1 MPLSVE
7 ANKEKLPASRAYKK
21 TARSFSQ
28 LPRFNLVD
36 LEIFNLKYQYSHNIT
51 SSCPSPAMVS
61 RHLSFVNISRP
72 DQGQSKRTKAL
83 VRRHVMADVGRS
95 RRKKAKYKIIPL
107 QVAATDP
114 PSDTIPEN
122 AAAAGSAPL
131 VRMPPSFQT
140 FLIGSDARASELITF
155 S

>member
-1 MPLSVE
+1 
-7 ANKEKLPASRAYKK
+7 
-21 TARSFSQ
+21 
-28 LPRFNLVD
+28 
-36 LEIFNLKYQYSHNIT
+36 
-51 SSCPSPAMVS
+51 MVS

-72 DQGQSKRTKAL
+72 DEGQSKRTKAL

-107 QVAATDP
+107 QLAATNTS
-114 PSDTIPEN
+114 SDAIPEN
-122 AAAAGSAPL
+122 AAAAEFLPL

-140 FLIGSDARASELITF
+140 FLIGGDARASELITF